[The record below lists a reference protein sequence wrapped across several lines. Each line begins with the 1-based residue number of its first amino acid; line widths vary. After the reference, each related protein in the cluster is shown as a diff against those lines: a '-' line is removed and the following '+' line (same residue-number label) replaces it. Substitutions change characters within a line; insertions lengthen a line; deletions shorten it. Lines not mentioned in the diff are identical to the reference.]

1 MIRSF
6 DFKLGLLKMQ
16 LYFFFSFFS
25 LPDKGLHLK
34 PKKPFSIC
42 AIPAYFRDP
51 IISKYFFFSKV
62 PNFGFEFD
70 HRAERVKTPKIQ
82 KKKKKF
88 AKFIVIYSSVSLR
101 FNHFLLI
108 RNPNFVWK
116 FTQRSNRRD
125 THREAESNLL
135 HGKYMKKK
143 TLDPLLWLSLYCMCL
158 CFFFLFLKCFKF
170 CDGSRGYEERGF
182 FIFNRK

>member
-16 LYFFFSFFS
+16 LYFFSHFFFTWQRFTS
-25 LPDKGLHLK
+25 EAQETLFDLCNPRIFYRPNNIQKLLFFK
-34 PKKPFSIC
+34 SSKIWVRIRSQSWESKKP
-42 AIPAYFRDP
+42 
-51 IISKYFFFSKV
+51 
-62 PNFGFEFD
+62 
-70 HRAERVKTPKIQ
+70 PKI
-82 KKKKKF
+82 KKKKKN

-108 RNPNFVWK
+108 RNPNFVRK

-125 THREAESNLL
+125 THRETESNLL

-143 TLDPLLWLSLYCMCL
+143 P
-158 CFFFLFLKCFKF
+158 
-170 CDGSRGYEERGF
+170 
-182 FIFNRK
+182 